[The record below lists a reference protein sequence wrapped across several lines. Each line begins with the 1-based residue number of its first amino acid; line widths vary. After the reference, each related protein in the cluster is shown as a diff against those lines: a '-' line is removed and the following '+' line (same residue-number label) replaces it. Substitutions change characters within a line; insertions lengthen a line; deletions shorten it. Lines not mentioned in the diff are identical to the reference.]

1 MRDRGS
7 PPSSLCEDKTFMGA
21 APLSFWSLV
30 GELKFSLGD
39 FGELERLCDRQ
50 KRKICV
56 VSGSLSLFWT
66 IWKARNRVVFN
77 DESFPMQREKTSFV
91 FLLWLETKILY
102 KIVHQT

>member
-39 FGELERLCDRQ
+39 L
-50 KRKICV
+50 
-56 VSGSLSLFWT
+56 VSW
-66 IWKARNRVVFN
+66 N
-77 DESFPMQREKTSFV
+77 DYVIGKKGKSV
-91 FLLWLETKILY
+91 W
-102 KIVHQT
+102 